1 MKIKAYQKPTIR
13 VIEVQHQRNILLAG
27 SQKRAT
33 GEKFTWDNDDEEE

>member
-1 MKIKAYQKPTIR
+1 MRMKAYQKPTTK
-13 VIEVQHQRNILLAG
+13 VIKLQHQCNILLAG